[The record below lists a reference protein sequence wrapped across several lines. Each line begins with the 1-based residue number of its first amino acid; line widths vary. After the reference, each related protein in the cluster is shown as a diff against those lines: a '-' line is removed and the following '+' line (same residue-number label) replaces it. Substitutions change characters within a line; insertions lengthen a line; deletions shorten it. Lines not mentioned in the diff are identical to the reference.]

1 MLLSPDSP
9 HEALNL
15 RASTNE
21 LSAKK
26 FSLLMFQ
33 ATPYEKKSP
42 NLYPEANL
50 DDPSFLQVKLTTYLS
65 KYE

>member
-1 MLLSPDSP
+1 
-9 HEALNL
+9 
-15 RASTNE
+15 
-21 LSAKK
+21 
-26 FSLLMFQ
+26 MFQ